1 MIMDIKDT
9 RLRRLYEYWLQ
20 RKGGRGFPS
29 RRDIDPGE
37 IRYVLGWVMLID
49 ALRDPVRFRVRLH
62 GTGMAAEA
70 HYDLTGK
77 FIDELPHPEYREYAI
92 GQCKRL
98 IASGEPLLVHHNR
111 MLDLRSRN
119 YEALWLPF
127 SEDDCTVTTLLCALI
142 YDSEQPQRSE
152 SMRHASPIRV
162 LLGSP

>member
-20 RKGGRGFPS
+20 RKGGRRFPS
-29 RRDIDPGE
+29 RRDIDPVE

-49 ALRDPVRFRVRLH
+49 AMRDPVRFRVRLH
-62 GTGMAAEA
+62 GTEMATQA

-77 FIDELPHPEYREYAI
+77 FIDELPLPEFREYAI

-98 IASGEPLLVHHNR
+98 IDSGEPLLVHHNR
-111 MLDLRSRN
+111 MLDQRSRK

-127 SEDDCTVTTLLCALI
+127 SEDDSTVTTLLCALI

-152 SMRHASPIRV
+152 SLRHASPIRV